1 MLNASPNVSS
11 MSRPAATV
19 DPSRG
24 AALLER
30 AQHLCELCRFPDAAT
45 LLSQI
50 IAIDPRHA
58 QAWCLMA
65 RAQLGQDRPRA
76 ALQAARAAASL
87 ACDQEWPRRL
97 ESMALVHLGR
107 DEEAADAAQDAVRLA
122 PDRWYGHAQLA
133 HALSHLKPRLDDARA
148 AADQGLVLGPHEA
161 GAHIASGAVAAAD
174 GRRMDAIAAFSNALC
189 IDPQNS
195 VAHAELAELRVSK
208 RRLGRP
214 TGRIR
219 DLGRRLRRSEP

>member
-45 LLSQI
+45 LLGQI